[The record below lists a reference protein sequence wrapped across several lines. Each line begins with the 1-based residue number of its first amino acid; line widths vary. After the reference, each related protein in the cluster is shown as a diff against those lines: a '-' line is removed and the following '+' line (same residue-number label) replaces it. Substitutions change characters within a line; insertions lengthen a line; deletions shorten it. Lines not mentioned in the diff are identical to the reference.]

1 LANEAGAPQVPVIV
15 CDAVRS
21 MGVHNGVARITFIRL
36 LPDGRPLP
44 SLELLL
50 PTATVAQIVK
60 TLQTVK
66 V

>member
-1 LANEAGAPQVPVIV
+1 MANEVIAPEVPVIV
-15 CDAVRS
+15 CDAVQS
-21 MGVHNGVARITFIRL
+21 MGVHNGVARISFLRL

-50 PTATVAQIVK
+50 PTATVAQIIK